1 MQRRSEGRK
10 ARRPFAVT
18 PSQRM
23 SEGIW
28 GWVFLLPNLLGFLV
42 FIAFP
47 VVVSLGLAFTEW
59 DILTPARFVGLKNFV
74 ALLGFRT
81 ENGTVV
87 PNDPMFWRSLYNT
100 VFMLA
105 VIPFSMLGSLLL
117 AHALNSRIRGR
128 VAYRTVFFLP
138 TVCSGVAICL
148 LWKWLYNPDFGMV
161 NTLIAY
167 ANDCLGLAIP
177 RPRWLASA
185 AWAKP
190 ALMLMVFWQTIG
202 GVNMLIYLAAL
213 QGIPRHCYEAADIDG
228 AGSFRKFWHIT
239 VPLVNHA
246 TFFIFVMS
254 VIAGFQGGFMAVYT
268 MTRGGPAGATTTV
281 EYYLYSNAYEWF
293 KMGYASCIAWV
304 LFVVIFG
311 VTFLNWK
318 YGAKRVNY

>member
-1 MQRRSEGRK
+1 MRI
-10 ARRPFAVT
+10 
-18 PSQRM
+18 SQRH

-28 GWVFLLPNLLGFLV
+28 GWLFLLPNLLGFLV
-42 FIAFP
+42 FTALP

-74 ALLGFRT
+74 ALLGFHT
-81 ENGTVV
+81 ENGVTVA
-87 PNDPMFWRSLYNT
+87 NDPMFWRSFYNT

-105 VIPFSMLGSLLL
+105 VIPFSMFGSLLL
-117 AHALNSRIRGR
+117 ACALNNRVRGR
-128 VAYRTVFFLP
+128 TLYRTVFFLP

-148 LWKWLYNPDFGMV
+148 LWKWLYNPDFGLI
-161 NTLIAY
+161 NTLIAHV
-167 ANDCLGLAIP
+167 NDILGLTIP

-185 AWAKP
+185 TGAKP
-190 ALMLMVFWQTIG
+190 ALMLMGFWQTIG
-202 GVNMLIYLAAL
+202 GVNALIYLAAI

-228 AGSFRKFWHIT
+228 AGLLRKFWHIT
-239 VPLVNHA
+239 VPQVSHA
-246 TFFIFVMS
+246 TFFILIMS

-304 LFVVIFG
+304 LFVVIFTA
-311 VTFLNWK
+311 TFLNWK
-318 YGAKRVNY
+318 FGAKRVNY